1 MKIRYNE
8 GEMPN
13 QFEDEDLWFKFFK
26 KKQLVVI
33 AMVLFICLAL
43 IRWFSSANLML
54 VGVVIAIIIM
64 IVTLVLVMI
73 PIPDNLYLY
82 GIGKP
87 LYVAVLLFLLNK
99 INPKKH
105 VYTLESEKEK

>member
-1 MKIRYNE
+1 MSVRYNE

-26 KKQLVVI
+26 KKQLLII
-33 AMVLFICLAL
+33 ASILFICLAL
-43 IRWFSSANLML
+43 IRWFSSVNLMW
-54 VGVVIAIIIM
+54 VGVVIAIVIM
-64 IVTLVLVMI
+64 IVALVLVMI

-87 LYVAVLLFLLNK
+87 LYVMVVLFLLNK

-105 VYTLESEKEK
+105 IYTLESDKEK